1 MKQILRRGFSLI
13 ELLVVVAII
22 GILAAVGLFAYNAYI
37 SSSRDGVTSNRLA
50 TVDRTIDN
58 DLVSIRNDLA
68 ARSAAAKDGI
78 NNNIMVSSICEE
90 YRDALIREMNSPTAS
105 NDKAQTNPFNG
116 RPFACD
122 GNAVSAYLDNTTT
135 NWSRELVVD
144 RGSTIVYCQNPGETI
159 NSTGFG
165 LLTCACTGP
174 EPCTTEPRPETDADI
189 SLVIDSAPIMLMDG
203 SVSAVSR
210 GSAIMQVQLAQNTL
224 LAASIARMTDRLNKS
239 DSSVSGKIIFEING
253 DSGKKQEF
261 RFSAL
266 VAAPTEFTFIP
277 EGDNRLAFDNVTR
290 ASNAVVYLDT
300 GEEICWTPP
309 STVSPGG
316 PSTTEKTNTQCIES
330 ISFNYSSAGN
340 WN

>member
-1 MKQILRRGFSLI
+1 
-13 ELLVVVAII
+13 
-22 GILAAVGLFAYNAYI
+22 
-37 SSSRDGVTSNRLA
+37 
-50 TVDRTIDN
+50 
-58 DLVSIRNDLA
+58 
-68 ARSAAAKDGI
+68 
-78 NNNIMVSSICEE
+78 
-90 YRDALIREMNSPTAS
+90 
-105 NDKAQTNPFNG
+105 
-116 RPFACD
+116 
-122 GNAVSAYLDNTTT
+122 
-135 NWSRELVVD
+135 
-144 RGSTIVYCQNPGETI
+144 
-159 NSTGFG
+159 
-165 LLTCACTGP
+165 
-174 EPCTTEPRPETDADI
+174 
-189 SLVIDSAPIMLMDG
+189 MLMDG

-330 ISFNYSSAGN
+330 ISLNYSSAGN